1 MEGNYLTEYL
11 VFNLGWNHQ
20 LENLLM
26 LVWMCV
32 FGRAVFSILHMSS
45 GVIVLAF
52 VKGCLKASTCG
63 LV

>member
-11 VFNLGWNHQ
+11 VFNLAWNHQ

-26 LVWMCV
+26 LVGMWI
-32 FGRAVFSILHMSS
+32 FGRVVFSILHMSS
-45 GVIVLAF
+45 GVVVLAF
-52 VKGCLKASTCG
+52 VKGCLNTSTCG